1 MEIAKQLLKSFEEHK
16 QVGREL
22 IKKPSKDLKW
32 YPPPTDWINLNFD
45 VAIKEGYTNSLPEC
59 EDTSKNCMK

>member
-45 VAIKEGYTNSLPEC
+45 VAIKEGYSFVDCGCGEQRP
-59 EDTSKNCMK
+59 